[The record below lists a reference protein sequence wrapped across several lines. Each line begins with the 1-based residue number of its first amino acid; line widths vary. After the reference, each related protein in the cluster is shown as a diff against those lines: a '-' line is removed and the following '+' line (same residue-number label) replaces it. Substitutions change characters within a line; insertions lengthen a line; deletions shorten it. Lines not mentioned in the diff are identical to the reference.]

1 MTLHSAKPWIVC
13 LTAALFFFYE
23 FVQMS
28 MFNAISVNL
37 LAELQLSATALGHL
51 SAAYFYA
58 NILFMIPAGLIL
70 DRFSTKKTI
79 LVAMAI
85 CVAGT
90 VWFSFSHSLYS
101 AMACRFLTGI
111 GGSFPFLACLRLALR
126 WFPPKR
132 MAVISGLMVTM
143 AMLGGV
149 VAQTPLTL
157 ATELIGWRYAVFFDG
172 LFGVILMICTTI
184 LVQDSPCGSP
194 IQLTRSTQ
202 RLTGTLRAIFNN
214 KENWLYGAFI
224 CLLNLPIFLL
234 AQTWGGLYFTQ
245 AHHLTPTQAS
255 YLTSMVFFGTIIGS
269 PLLGWLSDHSGRRKP
284 LMYLGCLLSLLF
296 ILIVMMSSSL
306 SFSVLLALL
315 FGLGFASSAQ
325 IIGYPAISESNETNT
340 AAGALG
346 LASVLIMSGGAFF
359 EPLFGRL
366 MEWHWDHTMIKGTPI
381 YSTTDYLMGLSILP
395 IAFLIALLTVFLA
408 RETYCRRE
416 K

>member
-1 MTLHSAKPWIVC
+1 MSLRAAKPWIVC

-28 MFNAISVNL
+28 MFNAISTHL

-58 NILFMIPAGLIL
+58 NILFMIPAGLLL

-90 VWFSFSHSLYS
+90 LWFSFSHSLYS

-111 GGSFPFLACLRLALR
+111 GGSFPFLACLRLAIR

-132 MAVISGLMVTM
+132 MAIISGLMVTM

-157 ATELIGWRYAVFFDG
+157 ATEIIGWRYAVFFDG
-172 LFGVILMICTTI
+172 LFGLLLMGCIA
-184 LVQDSPCGSP
+184 LVVQDSPCAATKSFRQATTP
-194 IQLTRSTQ
+194 LTV
-202 RLTGTLRAIFNN
+202 TLSSIFKN
-214 KENWLYGAFI
+214 KQNWLYGAFI

-234 AQTWGGLYFTQ
+234 AQTWGSLYFTQ
-245 AHHLTPTQAS
+245 AHHLSPTQAS

-269 PLLGWLSDHSGRRKP
+269 PLLGWISDYSGRRKP
-284 LMYLGCLLSLLF
+284 LMYFGCTLSLLF
-296 ILIVMMSSSL
+296 ILIVMVSNTL
-306 SFSVLLALL
+306 SFTTLLALL
-315 FGLGFASSAQ
+315 FGLGFTCSAQ

-340 AAGALG
+340 AAGGLG

-366 MEWHWDHTMIKGTPI
+366 MEWHWDHTVIATIPV
-381 YSTTDYLMGLSILP
+381 YSANDYIMGLSILP
-395 IAFLIALLTVFLA
+395 AAFLMALCASLLA

-416 K
+416 R